1 MKLQEKEIYYKEI
14 QEAKE
19 RFYENNKKNM
29 VFKNTQKLEC
39 AQHVANNM
47 DLMKMIQCTV
57 FIVPNTNIIYYNYMV
72 FKTYGSEATHIPLY
86 NHITNLVSSLLEK
99 YPTFEFHIN
108 LKTFTI
114 SACQR
119 YYHLIAS
126 SFDEN
131 HVFTNRMSKMVIYHT
146 PSIVDQITKILYNSV
161 KDILPKAVYYHQ
173 ESEQEIKKL
182 FNL

>member
-1 MKLQEKEIYYKEI
+1 
-14 QEAKE
+14 
-19 RFYENNKKNM
+19 
-29 VFKNTQKLEC
+29 
-39 AQHVANNM
+39 
-47 DLMKMIQCTV
+47 
-57 FIVPNTNIIYYNYMV
+57 MV

-86 NHITNLVSSLLEK
+86 NYVTNLVSTVLES
-99 YPTFEFHIN
+99 YPSFEFHIN

-126 SFDEN
+126 SFYDN
-131 HVFTNRMSKMVIYHT
+131 QVFTNRMSKMVIYHT

-161 KDILPKAVYYHQ
+161 KDILPKTVYYHQ